1 MNQLPEKDLPPG
13 RHRLLKEHLMTEIR
27 QDEQQGQQGRQGRQE
42 RQASPVRRGWLR
54 PAIAAAAVV
63 TAAAVTFVVL
73 PSGPSGGPSAHGGAP
88 SAAEPATNAAQLL
101 ENIALAAASTKTGD
115 IRDDQYTY
123 VRTKSAYGIQ
133 GHPCTAVTAG
143 PLHTR
148 ELWRAVD
155 GKRAGLLRDP
165 DGVGEVPLEVVKKT
179 YPQATFYR
187 NLEKL
192 PTDPDKML
200 AWLYKN
206 KTGEGRSDED
216 LAFDQAGELLRETY
230 LPPKVSA
237 ALYRAVAK
245 IPGIVVVKDSV
256 DAVGRRGI
264 AVGYVGKDKI
274 SRDELIFDKK
284 SLNFLGTRDVVLKDA
299 KTNPGEVCDGIIKA
313 GSVQGTSAILDRAVV
328 DKAGQRP

>member
-1 MNQLPEKDLPPG
+1 
-13 RHRLLKEHLMTEIR
+13 MTEIR
-27 QDEQQGQQGRQGRQE
+27 QDEQAAQE
-42 RQASPVRRGWLR
+42 ERRAGVPARRGTAWLR
-54 PAIAAAAVV
+54 PAIAAAAVA

-73 PSGPSGGPSAHGGAP
+73 PSGQSGTPSARGGTA
-88 SAAEPATNAAQLL
+88 STAEAATDAAQLL
-101 ENIALAAASTKTGD
+101 ENIALAAAETKTGE

-133 GHPCTAVTAG
+133 GHPCTAATAG

-165 DGVGEVPLEVVKKT
+165 DLLGEVPLEADKKT
-179 YPQATFYR
+179 YRQATFYR

-216 LAFDQAGELLRETY
+216 LAFDQAGELLRETF

-245 IPGIVVVKDSV
+245 IPGIVVVQDSV
-256 DAVGRRGI
+256 DAVGRHGI
-264 AVGYVGKDKI
+264 AVGYVGKGKI

-284 SLNFLGTRDVVLKDA
+284 SLNFLGERDVVLKDA
-299 KTNPGEVCDGIIKA
+299 KTNKGQVCDGVIKA
-313 GSVQGTSAILDRAVV
+313 GSVTGTNAVLERAVV